1 MDVKRVKE
9 EERLQ
14 VILSFIQMDY
24 AGQKLAENIYY
35 FLTIFFGAIAWI
47 VGYIK
52 EDFYVTVLGWSVG
65 LGLALIVSV
74 IGTYC
79 LLFDF

>member
-1 MDVKRVKE
+1 
-9 EERLQ
+9 
-14 VILSFIQMDY
+14 MDY

-65 LGLALIVSV
+65 LGLALIVSDISMSFITV
-74 IGTYC
+74 FATNY
-79 LLFDF
+79 LY